1 MHLHGWESLK
11 RLIGKRRR
19 PRSPHLARLLSPTVR
34 PSLPSYLSSFLPL
47 KVGSGCLFFQGPTG
61 GLRGDV
67 ASDAD
72 TQPSSSFA
80 EEPATTMEGH
90 GVYDM
95 DWVSCPVCGRSIRGT
110 NHNVNS
116 HIDTCLIGG
125 TKRKFTQCTL
135 LQFQFFK
142 RSKMESRQDGVKHET
157 EDTVNAVFS
166 SKNDSN
172 NSLLLCGDSHG
183 SRNGNTQGL
192 SSDHSPSNIETF
204 TEIVPPETT
213 VLDNTIS
220 HEIMVP
226 CGTNM
231 FPQMDMDK
239 LDACGTKGDDSV
251 ITFETYIVG
260 RRFHESIELQQGA
273 RVSVAREPENV
284 KDRNAIKV
292 LYADSGCAEMLG
304 YLPRELSK
312 HLSPLIDCR
321 YIECEGFV
329 DSLPELRHDDVPI
342 QLVCQKSV
350 ACDEKKSAYV
360 NFSESLWEKF
370 LLATENIKL
379 QSPKMTRYQKNFSMM
394 IEEVMSHHSHL
405 FTVEEKLFIGSF
417 NSLSDEGQRL
427 FVRLYTRKGPW
438 FRVSNI
444 SYPEIQDPQKA
455 VEELQLAGYIYLFQ
469 SSEDPFIYDMKEV
482 IDLLNVSE
490 MRKVINLELPKL
502 NIQKGINCARRH
514 ELINILFSAYA
525 NGACSL
531 LPKMVLGQ
539 VGTCVR
545 ISSSSD
551 IVFWRIQRLFFLNG
565 EQDLSAFLLIDLGMI
580 KFPDYVC
587 NISHRIFQDRTDLL
601 EYEEAIEVA
610 QIMDESLEESNME
623 MVIRCIDISDI
634 RMCTSF
640 RGKTQSYTCGS
651 PPQFF
656 STFSASFVYSKVL
669 SLGVSFFEH
678 EHRYE
683 DAIRLL
689 KGLLRRIVHDSRRGY
704 WMLRFS
710 VDLEHMN
717 RLNES
722 LSVAEEGILDPWVR
736 AGSRIAL
743 QRRVLRLGKPPRRWR
758 IPDYADSVKRK
769 IKEASDMSTRLVC
782 IRGRPLTSETATKNS
797 YYGYDGELCGVEQLA
812 LQYYAEEGGGWSGVH
827 SESGI
832 WMTIFGLLMW
842 DVIFFNLPDVFMS
855 RFQIAPLDFDT
866 DDFYVT
872 RESHIESQLQKING
886 GMAEEILI
894 SSWESH
900 VGIACRGVNWERHS
914 LSDLRAAVACIGGSP
929 LASLCRHLATDYRS
943 WSSGM
948 PDLLLWRFHGDKGE
962 GEAKLVEVKGPTD
975 RLSEQQRA
983 WLLTLVDCGFDTEVC
998 KVRPTLKCQ

>member
-19 PRSPHLARLLSPTVR
+19 PRSSHLARLLSP
-34 PSLPSYLSSFLPL
+34 PN
-47 KVGSGCLFFQGPTG
+47 PTSDS
-61 GLRGDV
+61 RGDV

-72 TQPSSSFA
+72 TQPSSSSA
-80 EEPATTMEGH
+80 EEPATIMEGH

-95 DWVSCPVCGRSIRGT
+95 DWVSCPVCDRSIRGT

-142 RSKMESRQDGVKHET
+142 RSKMESSQDGVKHET

-166 SKNDSN
+166 SKNDSSN
-172 NSLLLCGDSHG
+172 ALLLPGDSHG
-183 SRNGNTQGL
+183 SRNGNTRGL
-192 SSDHSPSNIETF
+192 SSDHSPRNIETV

-220 HEIMVP
+220 HEIIVP
-226 CGTNM
+226 CGTYM
-231 FPQMDMDK
+231 FPQMNMDK

-273 RVSVAREPENV
+273 RVSVAREPENA

-292 LYADSGCAEMLG
+292 LYADSGRAEMLG

-329 DSLPELRHDDVPI
+329 DSLPELRHDDVLI

-350 ACDEKKSAYV
+350 ACDEMKPSHLD
-360 NFSESLWEKF
+360 FSESLWENF

-379 QSPKMTRYQKNFSMM
+379 QSPKMTKYQKNFSLM

-417 NSLSDEGQRL
+417 SSLSDEGQRL

-455 VEELQLAGYIYLFQ
+455 VEELQCYIYSFQ

-490 MRKVINLELPKL
+490 MRKVINLKLPK
-502 NIQKGINCARRH
+502 KGINCARRH

-525 NGACSL
+525 NGACPL

-539 VGTCVR
+539 VGTCIR

-551 IVFWRIQRLFFLNG
+551 ILFWRIQRLFFLNG

-587 NISHRIFQDRTDLL
+587 NISHQIFQDRSDLL

-634 RMCTSF
+634 RMCISF
-640 RGKTQSYTCGS
+640 RGKSQSSTSGS

-669 SLGVSFFEH
+669 SLGVSFFER

-689 KGLLRRIVHDSRRGY
+689 KGLLRRIIHDSRRGY
-704 WMLRFS
+704 WMLRLS

-769 IKEASDMSTRLVC
+769 IKEVC

-812 LQYYAEEGGGWSGVH
+812 LQYYAEDGGGWSGVH

-842 DVIFFNLPDVFMS
+842 DVIFFNVPDVFMS
-855 RFQIAPLDFDT
+855 RFQVL
-866 DDFYVT
+866 Y
-872 RESHIESQLQKING
+872 
-886 GMAEEILI
+886 LI
-894 SSWESH
+894 
-900 VGIACRGVNWERHS
+900 I
-914 LSDLRAAVACIGGSP
+914 
-929 LASLCRHLATDYRS
+929 
-943 WSSGM
+943 
-948 PDLLLWRFHGDKGE
+948 
-962 GEAKLVEVKGPTD
+962 
-975 RLSEQQRA
+975 
-983 WLLTLVDCGFDTEVC
+983 
-998 KVRPTLKCQ
+998 

>member
-1 MHLHGWESLK
+1 MNRSYPTTSPISIAVRRSEGLGRPIGRFAMHLHGWESLK

-19 PRSPHLARLLSPTVR
+19 PRSPHLARLLSP
-34 PSLPSYLSSFLPL
+34 PN
-47 KVGSGCLFFQGPTG
+47 PTSDS
-61 GLRGDV
+61 RGDV

-72 TQPSSSFA
+72 TQPSSSSA

-95 DWVSCPVCGRSIRGT
+95 DWVSCPVCDRSIRGT

-116 HIDTCLIGG
+116 HIDTCLIAG

-142 RSKMESRQDGVKHET
+142 RSKMESSQDGVKRET

-166 SKNDSN
+166 SKNDSSN
-172 NSLLLCGDSHG
+172 ALLLPGDSHG
-183 SRNGNTQGL
+183 SRNGNTRGL
-192 SSDHSPSNIETF
+192 SSDHSPRNIETF

-226 CGTNM
+226 CGTYM
-231 FPQMDMDK
+231 FPQMNMDK

-292 LYADSGCAEMLG
+292 LYADSGRVEMLG

-350 ACDEKKSAYV
+350 ACDEKKSAHLD
-360 NFSESLWEKF
+360 FSESLWENF

-379 QSPKMTRYQKNFSMM
+379 QSPKMTKYQKNFSLM
-394 IEEVMSHHSHL
+394 IEEVMSHHSQL
-405 FTVEEKLFIGSF
+405 FTVEEKMF
-417 NSLSDEGQRL
+417 
-427 FVRLYTRKGPW
+427 TGPW

-455 VEELQLAGYIYLFQ
+455 VEELQLAGYIYSFQ

-490 MRKVINLELPKL
+490 MRKVINLELPK
-502 NIQKGINCARRH
+502 KRINCARRH

-525 NGACSL
+525 NGACPL

-539 VGTCVR
+539 VGTCIR

-551 IVFWRIQRLFFLNG
+551 ILFWRIQRLFFLNG

-640 RGKTQSYTCGS
+640 RGKSQSSTSGT

-669 SLGVSFFEH
+669 SLGVSFFER

-689 KGLLRRIVHDSRRGY
+689 KGLLRRIIHDSRRGY
-704 WMLRFS
+704 WMLRLS

-769 IKEASDMSTRLVC
+769 IKEVC

-812 LQYYAEEGGGWSGVH
+812 LQFYAEEGGGWSGVH

-842 DVIFFNLPDVFMS
+842 DVIFFNVPDVFMS

-872 RESHIESQLQKING
+872 RESLIESQLQKING

-900 VGIACRGVNWERHS
+900 VGIACRGVNWERQS
-914 LSDLRAAVACIGGSP
+914 LSDLRVAVACIGGSP

-983 WLLTLVDCGFDTEVC
+983 WLLTLMDCGFDTEVC

>member
-19 PRSPHLARLLSPTVR
+19 PRSPHLARLLSP
-34 PSLPSYLSSFLPL
+34 PN
-47 KVGSGCLFFQGPTG
+47 PTSDS
-61 GLRGDV
+61 RGDV

-72 TQPSSSFA
+72 TQPSSSSA

-95 DWVSCPVCGRSIRGT
+95 DWVSCPVCDRSIRGT

-116 HIDTCLIGG
+116 HIDTCLIAG

-142 RSKMESRQDGVKHET
+142 RSKMESSQDGVKRET

-166 SKNDSN
+166 SKNDSSN
-172 NSLLLCGDSHG
+172 ALLLPGDSHG
-183 SRNGNTQGL
+183 SRNGNTRGL
-192 SSDHSPSNIETF
+192 SSDHSPRNIETF

-226 CGTNM
+226 CGTYM
-231 FPQMDMDK
+231 FPQMNMDK

-292 LYADSGCAEMLG
+292 LYADSGRVEMLG

-350 ACDEKKSAYV
+350 ACDEKKSAHLD
-360 NFSESLWEKF
+360 FSESLWENF

-379 QSPKMTRYQKNFSMM
+379 QSPKMTKYQKNFSLM
-394 IEEVMSHHSHL
+394 IEEVMSHHSQL
-405 FTVEEKLFIGSF
+405 FTVEEKMF
-417 NSLSDEGQRL
+417 
-427 FVRLYTRKGPW
+427 TGPW

-455 VEELQLAGYIYLFQ
+455 VEELQLAGYIYSFQ

-490 MRKVINLELPKL
+490 MRKVINLELPK
-502 NIQKGINCARRH
+502 KRINCARRH

-525 NGACSL
+525 NGACPL

-539 VGTCVR
+539 VGTCIR

-551 IVFWRIQRLFFLNG
+551 ILFWRIQRLFFLNG

-640 RGKTQSYTCGS
+640 RGKSQSSTSGT

-669 SLGVSFFEH
+669 SLGVSFFER

-689 KGLLRRIVHDSRRGY
+689 KGLLRRIIHDSRRGY
-704 WMLRFS
+704 WMLRLS

-769 IKEASDMSTRLVC
+769 IKEVC

-812 LQYYAEEGGGWSGVH
+812 LQFYAEEGGGWSGVH

-842 DVIFFNLPDVFMS
+842 DVIFFNVPDVFMS

-872 RESHIESQLQKING
+872 RESLIESQLQKING

-900 VGIACRGVNWERHS
+900 VGIACRGVNWERQS
-914 LSDLRAAVACIGGSP
+914 LSDLRVAVACIGGSP

-983 WLLTLVDCGFDTEVC
+983 WLLTLMDCGFDTEVC

>member
-1 MHLHGWESLK
+1 MNRSYPTTSPISIAVRRSEGLGRPIGRFAMHLHGWESLK

-19 PRSPHLARLLSPTVR
+19 PRSPHLARLLSP
-34 PSLPSYLSSFLPL
+34 PN
-47 KVGSGCLFFQGPTG
+47 PTSDS
-61 GLRGDV
+61 RGDV

-72 TQPSSSFA
+72 TQPSSSSA

-95 DWVSCPVCGRSIRGT
+95 DWVSCPVCDRSIRGT

-116 HIDTCLIGG
+116 HIDTCLIAG

-142 RSKMESRQDGVKHET
+142 RSKMESSQDGVKRET

-166 SKNDSN
+166 SKNDSSN
-172 NSLLLCGDSHG
+172 ALLLPGDSHG
-183 SRNGNTQGL
+183 SRNGNTRGL
-192 SSDHSPSNIETF
+192 SSDHSPRNIETF

-226 CGTNM
+226 CGTYM
-231 FPQMDMDK
+231 FPQMNMDK

-292 LYADSGCAEMLG
+292 LYADSGRVEMLG

-350 ACDEKKSAYV
+350 ACDEKKSAHLD
-360 NFSESLWEKF
+360 FSESLWENF

-379 QSPKMTRYQKNFSMM
+379 QSPKMTKYQKNFSLM
-394 IEEVMSHHSHL
+394 IEEVMSHHSQL
-405 FTVEEKLFIGSF
+405 FTVEEKMFTGSF

-427 FVRLYTRKGPW
+427 FIRLYTRKGPW

-455 VEELQLAGYIYLFQ
+455 VEELQLAGYIYSFQ

-490 MRKVINLELPKL
+490 MRKVINLELPK
-502 NIQKGINCARRH
+502 KRINCARRH

-525 NGACSL
+525 NGACPL

-539 VGTCVR
+539 VGTCIR

-551 IVFWRIQRLFFLNG
+551 ILFWRIQRLFFLNG

-640 RGKTQSYTCGS
+640 RGKSQSSTSGT

-669 SLGVSFFEH
+669 SLGVSFFER

-689 KGLLRRIVHDSRRGY
+689 KGLLRRIIHDSRRGY
-704 WMLRFS
+704 WMLRLS

-769 IKEASDMSTRLVC
+769 IKEVC

-812 LQYYAEEGGGWSGVH
+812 LQFYAEEGGGWSGVH

-842 DVIFFNLPDVFMS
+842 DVIFFNVPDVFMS

-872 RESHIESQLQKING
+872 RESLIESQLQKING

-900 VGIACRGVNWERHS
+900 VGIACRGVNWERQS
-914 LSDLRAAVACIGGSP
+914 LSDLRVAVACIGGSP

-983 WLLTLVDCGFDTEVC
+983 WLLTLMDCGFDTEVC